1 MAFTDTPAWR
11 EAQALWRAGRYWE
24 VHEALEP
31 LWHEAQGAERAF
43 LQGVILL
50 AAALHKA
57 RTSPTGGRRNYAK
70 ALRHLAPL
78 PDVFHGVQVRALELE
93 VHRALLDPGYTP
105 CLPTVDFPS

>member
-1 MAFTDTPAWR
+1 MPFTNDPAWR

-31 LWHEAQGAERAF
+31 LWQRAQGPERAF

-70 ALRHLAPL
+70 ALKHLAPL
-78 PDVFHGVQVRALELE
+78 PDVFHGVQVRVLELE
-93 VHRALLDPGYTP
+93 VHHALLDPKHTP
-105 CLPTVDFPS
+105 RFPAVDFPS